1 MKYLFFDI
9 ECASVFKDKAK
20 ICAFGYCLTDEQF
33 HIIEKQDLLINPQGG
48 FHLTDRKGQRG
59 LVLPYKYEDF
69 KKYPTFLD
77 RAEFIYSLLQ
87 DEDTLVFGHAVQN
100 DVKYLNLES
109 RRFSLPSFDFTF
121 GDTQFLYMNYIGDF
135 TKQLGLGAIATEMGV
150 EFTPHRA
157 VDDAYATMRVAE
169 AMCKAENTTL
179 QGLIEKY
186 QVRLGKLRDYEVEK
200 IDSKGFSAFR
210 KEREQAKELRDKTRA
225 EFHIFAD
232 KSRKKRAKTGKLKD
246 KSVCFSHLLELCL
259 PLAKSLLLKAFSQG
273 ARITFKAEECD
284 FYIHYETETGQ
295 RLQSAQSKGAKLF
308 SPEDFEA
315 YLEN

>member
-9 ECASVFKDKAK
+9 ECASVFKDRAK

-77 RAEFIYSLLQ
+77 RKEQIYSLLQ
-87 DEDTLVFGHAVQN
+87 DKDTLVFGHAVQN

-109 RRFSLPSFDFTF
+109 HRFSLPSFDFSF
-121 GDTQFLYMNYIGDF
+121 GDTQFLYMNITGDF
-135 TKQLGLGAIATEMGV
+135 SKQLGLSAIADELGV

-157 VDDAYATMRVAE
+157 VDDAYATMKIAE
-169 AMCKAENTTL
+169 AMCKAENTSLLGLLKKYGVTL
-179 QGLIEKY
+179 GRLQNYEIERTDSVAFTKY
-186 QVRLGKLRDYEVEK
+186 RQ
-200 IDSKGFSAFR
+200 
-210 KEREQAKELRDKTRA
+210 ERERLKEERERLRA

-232 KSRKKRAKTGKLKD
+232 KEKRKRAKTGKMLGKT
-246 KSVCFSHLLELCL
+246 VCFSHPTELCSV
-259 PLAKSLLLKAFSQG
+259 AKKLLSDAFSLG
-273 ARITFKAEECD
+273 ARVTFKAEECD
-284 FYIHYETETGQ
+284 IYIRYENETGL
-295 RLQSAQSKGAKLF
+295 RLQSAITRGAKLF
-308 SPEDFEA
+308 SPESFRA
-315 YLEN
+315 YLDD

>member
-9 ECASVFKDKAK
+9 ECASVFKDRAK

-77 RAEFIYSLLQ
+77 RKEQIYSLLQ
-87 DEDTLVFGHAVQN
+87 DKDTLVFGHAVQN

-109 RRFSLPSFDFTF
+109 HRFSLPSFDFSF
-121 GDTQFLYMNYIGDF
+121 GDTQFLYMNITGDF
-135 TKQLGLGAIATEMGV
+135 SKQLGLSAIADELGV

-157 VDDAYATMRVAE
+157 VDDAYATMKIAE
-169 AMCKAENTTL
+169 AMCKAENTSLLGLLKKYGVTL
-179 QGLIEKY
+179 G
-186 QVRLGKLRDYEVEK
+186 RLQNYEVERV
-200 IDSKGFSAFR
+200 DSVAFIKYR
-210 KEREQAKELRDKTRA
+210 QERERLKEERERLRA

-232 KSRKKRAKTGKLKD
+232 KEKRKRAKTGKMLGKT
-246 KSVCFSHLLELCL
+246 VCFSHPTELCSV
-259 PLAKSLLLKAFSQG
+259 AKKLLSDAFSLG
-273 ARITFKAEECD
+273 ARVTFKAEECD
-284 FYIHYETETGQ
+284 IYIRYENETGL
-295 RLQSAQSKGAKLF
+295 RLQSAITRGAKLF
-308 SPEDFEA
+308 SPESFRA
-315 YLEN
+315 YLDD

>member
-20 ICAFGYCLTDEQF
+20 ICVFGYCLTDEQF

-77 RAEFIYSLLQ
+77 RKEQIYSLLQ
-87 DEDTLVFGHAVQN
+87 DKDTLVFGHAVQN

-109 RRFSLPSFDFTF
+109 HRFSLPSFDFSF
-121 GDTQFLYMNYIGDF
+121 GDTQFLYMNITGDF
-135 TKQLGLGAIATEMGV
+135 SKQLGLSAIADELGV

-157 VDDAYATMRVAE
+157 VDDAYATMKIAE
-169 AMCKAENTTL
+169 AMCKAENTSLLGLLKKYGVTL
-179 QGLIEKY
+179 G
-186 QVRLGKLRDYEVEK
+186 RLQNYEVERT
-200 IDSKGFSAFR
+200 DSVAFIKYR
-210 KEREQAKELRDKTRA
+210 QERERLKEERERLRA

-232 KSRKKRAKTGKLKD
+232 KEKRKRAKTGKMLGKT
-246 KSVCFSHLLELCL
+246 VCFSHPTELCSV
-259 PLAKSLLLKAFSQG
+259 AKKLLSDAFSLG
-273 ARITFKAEECD
+273 ARVTFKAEECD
-284 FYIHYETETGQ
+284 IYIRYENETGL
-295 RLQSAQSKGAKLF
+295 RLQSAIARGAKLF
-308 SPEDFEA
+308 SPESFRA
-315 YLEN
+315 YLDD

>member
-20 ICAFGYCLTDEQF
+20 ICVFGYCLTDEQF

-77 RAEFIYSLLQ
+77 RKEQIYSLLQ
-87 DEDTLVFGHAVQN
+87 DKDTIVFGHAVQN

-109 RRFSLPSFDFTF
+109 HRFSLPSFDFSF
-121 GDTQFLYMNYIGDF
+121 GDTQFLYMNITGDF
-135 TKQLGLGAIATEMGV
+135 SKQLGLSAIADELGV

-157 VDDAYATMRVAE
+157 VDDAYATMKIAE
-169 AMCKAENTTL
+169 AMCKAENTSLLGLLKKYGVTL
-179 QGLIEKY
+179 G
-186 QVRLGKLRDYEVEK
+186 RLQNYEVERV
-200 IDSKGFSAFR
+200 DSVAFTKYR
-210 KEREQAKELRDKTRA
+210 QERERLKEERERLRA

-232 KSRKKRAKTGKLKD
+232 KEKRKRAKTGKMLGKT
-246 KSVCFSHLLELCL
+246 VCFSHPTELCSV
-259 PLAKSLLLKAFSQG
+259 AKKLLSDAFSLG
-273 ARITFKAEECD
+273 ARVTFKAEECD
-284 FYIHYETETGQ
+284 IYIRYENETGL
-295 RLQSAQSKGAKLF
+295 RLQSAITRGAKLF
-308 SPEDFEA
+308 SPESFRA
-315 YLEN
+315 YLDD

>member
-20 ICAFGYCLTDEQF
+20 ICVFGYCLTDEQF

-77 RAEFIYSLLQ
+77 RKEQIYSLLQ
-87 DEDTLVFGHAVQN
+87 DKDTLVFGHAVQN

-109 RRFSLPSFDFTF
+109 HRFSLPSFDFSF
-121 GDTQFLYMNYIGDF
+121 GDTQFLYMNITGDF
-135 TKQLGLGAIATEMGV
+135 SKQLGLSAIAGELGV

-157 VDDAYATMRVAE
+157 VDDAYATMKIAE
-169 AMCKAENTTL
+169 AMCKAENTSLLGLLKRYGVTL
-179 QGLIEKY
+179 G
-186 QVRLGKLRDYEVEK
+186 RLQNYEVERV
-200 IDSKGFSAFR
+200 DSVAFTKYR
-210 KEREQAKELRDKTRA
+210 QERERLKEERERLRA

-232 KSRKKRAKTGKLKD
+232 KEKRKRAKTGKMLGKT
-246 KSVCFSHLLELCL
+246 VCFSHPTELCSV
-259 PLAKSLLLKAFSQG
+259 AKKLLLDAFSLG
-273 ARITFKAEECD
+273 ARVTFKAEECD
-284 FYIHYETETGQ
+284 IYIRFENETGL
-295 RLQSAQSKGAKLF
+295 RLQSASSRGAKLF
-308 SPEDFEA
+308 SPESFRA
-315 YLEN
+315 YLDD

>member
-9 ECASVFKDKAK
+9 ECASVFKDRAK

-69 KKYPTFLD
+69 KKYPTFLE
-77 RAEFIYSLLQ
+77 RKEQIYSLLQ
-87 DEDTLVFGHAVQN
+87 DKDTLVFGHAVQN

-109 RRFSLPSFDFTF
+109 HRFSLPSFDFSF
-121 GDTQFLYMNYIGDF
+121 GDTQFLYMNYTGDF
-135 TKQLGLGAIATEMGV
+135 TKQLGLGAIAGELGI

-169 AMCKAENTTL
+169 AMCKAENTNL

-186 QVRLGKLRDYEVEK
+186 QVKLGKLTSYQVERT
-200 IDSKGFSAFR
+200 DSKAFSLYR
-210 KEREQAKELRDKTRA
+210 KEREKAKEEREKTRA

-246 KSVCFSHLLELCL
+246 KFVCFSHPLELAL
-259 PLAKSLLLKAFSQG
+259 PLAKSLLLSALEQG
-273 ARITFKAEECD
+273 ARITFKAEECH
-284 FYIHYETETGQ
+284 FYIRYEEETGQ
-295 RLQSAQSKGAKLF
+295 RLQSAVRSGAKLF
-308 SPEDFEA
+308 TPEDFRQ

>member
-69 KKYPTFLD
+69 KKYPTFLE
-77 RAEFIYSLLQ
+77 RKEQIYSLLQ
-87 DEDTLVFGHAVQN
+87 DKDTLVFGHAVQN

-109 RRFSLPSFDFTF
+109 KRFSLPSFDFAF
-121 GDTQFLYMNYIGDF
+121 GDTQFLYMNFVGDF
-135 TKQLGLGAIATEMGV
+135 TKQLGLGAIAGELGV
-150 EFTPHRA
+150 DFTPHRA

-169 AMCKAENTTL
+169 TMCKAENTTL
-179 QGLIEKY
+179 QGLLEKY
-186 QVRLGKLRDYEVEK
+186 QVKLGTLKNYEVERTT
-200 IDSKGFSAFR
+200 STAFEKFR
-210 KEREQAKELRDKTRA
+210 TAREKAKEEREKTRA

-246 KSVCFSHLLELCL
+246 KFVCFSHPLELAL
-259 PLAKSLLLKAFSQG
+259 PLAKSLLSSALEQG
-273 ARITFKAEECD
+273 AKITFKAEECD
-284 FYIHYETETGQ
+284 FYIRYETETGQ
-295 RLQSAQSKGAKLF
+295 RLLSAQKKGAKLF
-308 SPEDFEA
+308 SPEDFKA